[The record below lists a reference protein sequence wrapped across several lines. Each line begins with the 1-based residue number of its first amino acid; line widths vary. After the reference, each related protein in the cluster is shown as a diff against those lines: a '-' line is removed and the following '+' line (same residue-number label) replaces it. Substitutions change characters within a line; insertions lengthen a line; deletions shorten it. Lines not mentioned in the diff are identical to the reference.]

1 MTDSDLIKTQDNGL
15 QETVPKEIANVSSS
29 TKEQV
34 FEKFFLAAL
43 GSIPWV
49 GGFLSAAASLKTDES
64 EREYNHLQT
73 QWIKEHQKKI
83 VKLSESVQDI
93 SRRLSNLGDEIDERI
108 QSEEYLNLV
117 RQAFRAWDRANTDE
131 KRKYFANVISN
142 AAGTKLCSDDVIR
155 LFIEWLDLYDE
166 VHFAVIRAIYKNP
179 GITRNGIWEEIRGE
193 FPRDD
198 SAEAD
203 LFKLII
209 SDLNIGR
216 VIRQERETN
225 ASGQFLKNKNPY
237 AGKRSSGPT
246 IESAFEDTKPY
257 VLTELGKQFV
267 HYTMNEVVTRLE
279 KNTSQS

>member
-1 MTDSDLIKTQDNGL
+1 MNDSKLIPALDNEL
-15 QETVPKEIANVSSS
+15 QVSEPQELANKSSS

-49 GGFLSAAASLKTDES
+49 GGFLSAAASLKTEES

-73 QWIKEHQKKI
+73 QWIKEHQNKI
-83 VKLSESVQDI
+83 KNLSETVQDI
-93 SRRLSNLGDEIDERI
+93 SQRLSNLGDEINERI
-108 QSEEYLNLV
+108 QSEEYLSLV

-131 KRKYFANVISN
+131 KRKYFANIISN
-142 AAGTKLCSDDVIR
+142 AAGTQLCSDDVIR

-166 VHFAVIRAIYKNP
+166 VHFAVIRSIYKNP
-179 GITRNGIWEEIRGE
+179 GITRRGIWEEIRGE
-193 FPRDD
+193 FPRDN

-225 ASGQFLKNKNPY
+225 AYGQFLKHKNSHT
-237 AGKRSSGPT
+237 GKRSST
-246 IESAFEDTKPY
+246 STMESAFEDTKPY

-279 KNTSQS
+279 EANSQQ